1 MYTLIDE
8 LVEAICKDEIY
19 ITYRNNAKH
28 LEQGEIKRLL
38 LQQQILQEDYMRLR
52 DLEKYVSID
61 ETKNQLKDI
70 KQQVA
75 SHPVIQA
82 YYQSYYELN
91 ELLEEVTYIVFNDI
105 TQELE
110 LTKWK

>member
-8 LVEAICKDEIY
+8 LVDAICQDELY
-19 ITYRNNAKH
+19 ITYRNNAKQ
-28 LEQGEIKRLL
+28 LEQDDIKQLL
-38 LQQQILQEDYMRLR
+38 LQQQSLHEDYMRLR

-70 KQQVA
+70 KQKVTT
-75 SHPVIQA
+75 HPVIQA
-82 YYQSYYELN
+82 YYQSYYDFN
-91 ELLEEVTYIVFNDI
+91 ELLEEVTHIVFSDI

>member
-8 LVEAICKDEIY
+8 LVEAIKKDDIY
-19 ITYRNNAKH
+19 ITYKNNAKQ
-28 LEQGEIKRLL
+28 LEQDEMKQLL
-38 LQQQILQEDYMRLR
+38 LQQQLLQEDYMRLR

-75 SHPVIQA
+75 SHPMIQA

-91 ELLEEVTYIVFNDI
+91 ELLEEVTYSVFGNI

>member
-70 KQQVA
+70 KQQQLKSSA
-75 SHPVIQA
+75 PKYPVRKK
-82 YYQSYYELN
+82 SKKK
-91 ELLEEVTYIVFNDI
+91 VR
-105 TQELE
+105 
-110 LTKWK
+110 